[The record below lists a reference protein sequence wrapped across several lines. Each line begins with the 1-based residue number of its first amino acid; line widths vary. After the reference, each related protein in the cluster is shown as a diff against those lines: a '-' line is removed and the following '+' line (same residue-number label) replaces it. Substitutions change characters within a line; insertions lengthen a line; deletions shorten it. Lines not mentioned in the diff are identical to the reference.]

1 MEVVSLWN
9 EFLKVKGEEVV
20 MPSSKLGGRN
30 EEGDRLGDA
39 HLVAVSDTRMCTT
52 HFRV

>member
-20 MPSSKLGGRN
+20 KTSSKLGGRN
-30 EEGDRLGDA
+30 KEGDRLGGA
-39 HLVAVSDTRMCTT
+39 YLVAVSDTRMCMT

>member
-9 EFLKVKGEEVV
+9 EFLKVKGEEVA
-20 MPSSKLGGRN
+20 MTSSKLGGRN
-30 EEGDRLGDA
+30 EDGDR
-39 HLVAVSDTRMCTT
+39 LVAVSDIRKCAT